1 MAFLVVGVGA
11 LRVVMMVVVV
21 VMMMAFRVAAVGW
34 AVMVCVSQ
42 LQDYWEC
49 DFEAIVERFGWMG
62 AGR

>member
-11 LRVVMMVVVV
+11 LRVVMVVV

-34 AVMVCVSQ
+34 AMAVCVSQ

-49 DFEAIVERFGWMG
+49 DFEAIAERFGWMG
-62 AGR
+62 AGW

>member
-11 LRVVMMVVVV
+11 LRVVMVVV

-34 AVMVCVSQ
+34 AVMVWVSR

-49 DFEAIVERFGWMG
+49 DFEAIAERFGWMG

>member
-11 LRVVMMVVVV
+11 LRVVMVVV

-34 AVMVCVSQ
+34 AMVVCVSQ

-49 DFEAIVERFGWMG
+49 DFEAIAERFGWMG
-62 AGR
+62 AGW

>member
-11 LRVVMMVVVV
+11 LRVVMVVV

-34 AVMVCVSQ
+34 AMMVCVSQ

-49 DFEAIVERFGWMG
+49 DFEAIAERFGWMG